1 MPELRSMKILPIFS
15 VLLSLLATWFFLF
28 GSNIEGEQAVN
39 PTLGASD
46 KWSVWEMWDASRIP
60 VDGAKWWIPEPGEKL
75 HKFSN
80 ESYFLFHVAKPVNLD
95 SNDYNVQSVPY
106 KGGYLVGTKEAINE
120 WSDNPGRMSEKW
132 KISGEPYTKLSHK
145 AGVNEV
151 FEFTSG
157 DDRIVV
163 WGETGEYEGFV
174 AHEYFDRTV
183 FTRENSGT
191 TSTIDEMDSF
201 THLDHNENQE
211 LLGVTRDHRMGTDM
225 DIIWNNENSS
235 VEAVRSGGEVVW
247 SRKIEN
253 APIGMSYEVDIYAN
267 NKYQTA
273 FATSSAI
280 YLVDLLGNDVKGFP
294 YDEEVAGFAVYDYD
308 QNKKYR
314 FLVATRDGDILNLR
328 SEGRNTSG
336 WNFKPLTAGKHVV
349 HLAHI
354 RVGSRDYIYGGCYDG
369 SVILLKRSGQVRGS
383 TPVVVNP
390 RSSPAFRLSNT
401 IGKSTVLFIDS
412 DEWLQELTFSEAEP
426 VGISGR
432 VRADKVII
440 QDVDGDGKT
449 EVVTYLKGVRSVWNS
464 RNELIL

>member
-1 MPELRSMKILPIFS
+1 
-15 VLLSLLATWFFLF
+15 
-28 GSNIEGEQAVN
+28 
-39 PTLGASD
+39 
-46 KWSVWEMWDASRIP
+46 
-60 VDGAKWWIPEPGEKL
+60 
-75 HKFSN
+75 
-80 ESYFLFHVAKPVNLD
+80 
-95 SNDYNVQSVPY
+95 
-106 KGGYLVGTKEAINE
+106 
-120 WSDNPGRMSEKW
+120 
-132 KISGEPYTKLSHK
+132 
-145 AGVNEV
+145 
-151 FEFTSG
+151 
-157 DDRIVV
+157 
-163 WGETGEYEGFV
+163 
-174 AHEYFDRTV
+174 
-183 FTRENSGT
+183 
-191 TSTIDEMDSF
+191 
-201 THLDHNENQE
+201 
-211 LLGVTRDHRMGTDM
+211 
-225 DIIWNNENSS
+225 
-235 VEAVRSGGEVVW
+235 
-247 SRKIEN
+247 
-253 APIGMSYEVDIYAN
+253 
-267 NKYQTA
+267 
-273 FATSSAI
+273 
-280 YLVDLLGNDVKGFP
+280 
-294 YDEEVAGFAVYDYD
+294 VYDYD
-308 QNKKYR
+308 QNKKFR